1 MKDLSD
7 RFNLTQLCSEPT
19 HLNLAGKPESLLD
32 LVLTNTPE
40 YFHESARPMP
50 PIGSSDHLPVVAKYQ
65 SIITKSKPATSSEY
79 TKWLFPLKD
88 VRKMDDAFLYDNWE
102 HVFQPYNDIDETWTR
117 WKLAFLKDL
126 ELFIPKSTRKSHNRT
141 PSAPWFSKELKQLI
155 RRKNRLFKKAH
166 ASGNSDHW
174 KTYCLERNKTTAAIK
189 RAKSVHFNNQVNT
202 LSDPELFPVKMVAG
216 RKRSLWIE
224 KRCILLCSAAAGQLW
239 KCHLRAG

>member
-102 HVFQPYNDIDETWTR
+102 HVFQPYNDIDETSTR

-155 RRKNRLFKKAH
+155 RRKTGSSKKP
-166 ASGNSDHW
+166 
-174 KTYCLERNKTTAAIK
+174 TLQETLTTGK
-189 RAKSVHFNNQVNT
+189 PTVWNETKQRQ
-202 LSDPELFPVKMVAG
+202 
-216 RKRSLWIE
+216 
-224 KRCILLCSAAAGQLW
+224 Q
-239 KCHLRAG
+239 